1 MVSESRL
8 IRACQRKK
16 VDCTPVWL
24 MRQAGR
30 YLKEYRKI
38 REKVPFLKMCKT
50 PEIAVEVTILP
61 VEKLNVDAAIL
72 FADILLPLEM
82 MGVKFD
88 IVKDE
93 GVVIHNPLGNMKN
106 VKSLRDEGNPEEELS
121 FVGRAIRLI
130 QRELAGRV
138 PLIGFSGAPFTLAS
152 YLIEGGHSTNYLQTK
167 RLIYQEPEMWHLL
180 MGKLSRVVLK
190 YLEMQ
195 IKSGV
200 DVLQIFDSWIGCLNP
215 EDYKKF
221 VMPYT
226 KKVFT
231 GLKKYNLPV
240 IHFATGSSELLELM
254 KNAGGEVI
262 GIDWRINLDLA
273 WKRIGY
279 DVGIQGN
286 LDPAVLLG
294 PREEIRKRVRD
305 ILTRAENRP
314 GHIFNL
320 GHGVLPNTPVENVIA
335 FVEFVHNLSKR

>member
-1 MVSESRL
+1 MAFNRWL
-8 IRACQRKK
+8 IKACQRKK

-30 YLKEYRKI
+30 YLKEYRRI
-38 REKVPFLKMCKT
+38 REKNSFLKMCKT
-50 PEIAVEVTILP
+50 PEIAAEVTILP
-61 VEKLNVDAAIL
+61 VKKLNVDAAIL

-82 MGVKFD
+82 MGIKFD

-93 GVVIHNPLGNMKN
+93 GVVIRNPVTGIKSI
-106 VKSLRDEGNPEEELS
+106 KSLRVDGNPEEELA
-121 FVGRAIRLI
+121 FVSETIKLVRK
-130 QRELAGRV
+130 ELAGKV

-152 YLIEGGHSTNYLQTK
+152 YLIEGGHSANYLQTK
-167 RLIYQEPEMWHLL
+167 RLMYQEPEMWHLL

-195 IKSGV
+195 VKYGV

-215 EDYKKF
+215 DDYKKF
-221 VMPYT
+221 VMPCT

-231 GLKKYNLPV
+231 GLKKYNIPV
-240 IHFATGSSELLELM
+240 IHFATGSAGLLELM
-254 KNAGGEVI
+254 KNTGGDVI
-262 GIDWRINLDLA
+262 SVDWRINLDFA

-286 LDPAVLLG
+286 LDPAVLFA
-294 PREEIRKRVRD
+294 PRKEIEKRVKN
-305 ILTRAENRP
+305 ILNRAENRP

-335 FVEFVHNLSKR
+335 LVDYVHNLSKR